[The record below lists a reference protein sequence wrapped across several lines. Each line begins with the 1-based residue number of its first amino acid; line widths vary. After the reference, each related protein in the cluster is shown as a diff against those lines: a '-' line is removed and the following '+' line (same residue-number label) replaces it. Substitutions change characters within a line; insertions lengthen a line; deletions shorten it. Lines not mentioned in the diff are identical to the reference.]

1 MKRDKLAD
9 ALKGYAC
16 LLVVLGH
23 VMIGIRTAG
32 GSIPFFAETAE
43 TFIWSFHIDLFMFLS
58 GYVYSVTGGFKSKGG
73 KLKFLG
79 NKLLNL
85 GVPYFVFSSLY
96 IAVNSLIPGVNTPY
110 SLTDILFLWKTP
122 VAQYWFLYAL
132 FWLFVFWTVLPDKI
146 PNYIKTA
153 GLYAV
158 FVILKIFGVNM
169 GFLDSSMNCVLAFG
183 LGTCLK
189 SLSVEK
195 IPTFARVGIVIL
207 HLISAV
213 VIIKT
218 GIVNYLFVDDLLT
231 VFGIFSSVCFIYT
244 LSKIS
249 AVSRFLDFICTYSF
263 QIYLLHTFFTA
274 AVRIL
279 LIKFGISNYA
289 VNIAAGL
296 IFGIFLP
303 VVIAKI
309 AALTPY
315 LDFFFAPARSIKK
328 MRRKTV

>member
-1 MKRDKLAD
+1 MKRDRFAD

-23 VMIGIRTAG
+23 VMIGIRTSGAE
-32 GSIPFFAETAE
+32 IPAFAKPAE

-58 GYVYSVTGGFKSKGG
+58 GYVYSVTGGAESKGG
-73 KLKFLG
+73 RLKFLG

-85 GVPYFVFSSLY
+85 GVPYFVFSALY
-96 IAVNSLIPGVNTPY
+96 VAVNSLIPGVNNPY
-110 SLTDILFLWKTP
+110 SLSDILFLWKTP

-132 FWLFVFWTVLPDKI
+132 FWLFVFFTLLPEKI

-158 FVILKIFGVNM
+158 FAILKISGVDM
-169 GFLDSSMNCVLAFG
+169 GFLDSSLNCVLAFG
-183 LGTCLK
+183 LGACLK

-195 IPTFARVGIVIL
+195 IPIIARIGIVIA
-207 HLISAV
+207 HLVSAV
-213 VIIKT
+213 VIIET

-231 VFGIFSSVCFIYT
+231 VFGIFSSVCFISV
-244 LSKIS
+244 LCSFEP
-249 AVSRFLDFICTYSF
+249 VRRFLLFICRYSF

-274 AVRIL
+274 ATRIL
-279 LIKFGISNYA
+279 LLKTGISNYA
-289 VNIAAGL
+289 VNLAAGL
-296 IFGIFLP
+296 IFGILLP

-315 LDFFFAPARSIKK
+315 TDFFFAPAHSLKK
-328 MRRKTV
+328 IRGKTA